1 MRLFRRFSNTVN
13 SVLSYPLLSKQ
24 LAKDTMPINITRTR
38 ITMNK
43 CELVGFWAC
52 GIPVMA
58 KAAITIPM
66 IWKKKK
72 SLFAMYLKNFFF
84 PKLLTQNKTTS
95 NCVEDF
101 MFFELI
107 SYCIT
112 SYSENRIKH
121 YNPIRKNKS
130 SKNLKNVQVK
140 LYQRFLVFMSSFVN
154 GSKIMLEYVNCYVKN
169 HQWLFLLSPNLI

>member
-1 MRLFRRFSNTVN
+1 MWAGRILSLWNTSDGQSSNNN
-13 SVLSYPLLSKQ
+13 SNDLKKENPLCNVL
-24 LAKDTMPINITRTR
+24 
-38 ITMNK
+38 
-43 CELVGFWAC
+43 
-52 GIPVMA
+52 
-58 KAAITIPM
+58 
-66 IWKKKK
+66 KK
-72 SLFAMYLKNFFF
+72 LFF

-169 HQWLFLLSPNLI
+169 HQRLFIISTNLT